1 MPPTPPAEEREPTP
15 ELSVQG
21 TTEPAAQARPA
32 DASLSLAGEAAD
44 DPREEAEG
52 GEKQPDAAEPAQE
65 DEAPRKD
72 AWQAVWSADANAWYF
87 WNAETNETTWQNPR
101 HHSAASAVASSSNIS
116 PTPAEAVAT
125 NITAAEETNIT
136 AAEEPDRLPGIDPE
150 LAWLDPMAARASSSG
165 GLAQAARFNARTGRF
180 MADPA
185 LNPDRISDYQRGRR
199 QQEAYYDVAGWEASL
214 ASRPPKRQHEYAED
228 EDGKKKRPSAKQVEK
243 FRQAKEEK
251 KRKKLTSW
259 LGS

>member
-15 ELSVQG
+15 KLSEQG
-21 TTEPAAQARPA
+21 TTQLAAQERSA
-32 DASLSLAGEAAD
+32 DANPSPAGEAAE

-52 GEKQPDAAEPAQE
+52 DEKQCDAAEPAEQE
-65 DEAPRKD
+65 EEPRKD
-72 AWQAVWSADANAWYF
+72 AWQAVWSAEANAWYF

-101 HHSAASAVASSSNIS
+101 DHSAASAFASSSNTS
-116 PTPAEAVAT
+116 PTPAEADAT
-125 NITAAEETNIT
+125 NTTT
-136 AAEEPDRLPGIDPE
+136 AEEPDRLPGIDPE
-150 LAWLDPMAARASSSG
+150 LAWLDPTAARASSSG

-214 ASRPPKRQHEYAED
+214 ASRPSKRQHEDAED